1 MHWAADLVRAKD
13 PYFMNLDV
21 IHRTVTFEIDHSHPR
36 YLRTV
41 IYRMETCKLNV
52 KSYAG
57 ETIPGLG
64 QLHVNVTHE
73 NKQFSH
79 LKMVVLRKEVVLTLG
94 REWLNQIQWN
104 WNN

>member
-1 MHWAADLVRAKD
+1 MRVVPPESFGNKKVLFSKIAITWFMHWAADLVRAKD

-52 KSYAG
+52 NHMLVRQYRDLDSC
-57 ETIPGLG
+57 TS
-64 QLHVNVTHE
+64 T
-73 NKQFSH
+73 
-79 LKMVVLRKEVVLTLG
+79 
-94 REWLNQIQWN
+94 
-104 WNN
+104 